1 VGELELTPDSLKS
14 RRTSSI
20 SEKMELLSKPMVV
33 IIAGVGGVSIKLEGG
48 GECRKCGRKISKIL
62 KNAIFSLKV
71 KE

>member
-1 VGELELTPDSLKS
+1 MLT
-14 RRTSSI
+14 
-20 SEKMELLSKPMVV
+20 

-48 GECRKCGRKISKIL
+48 GECGECGRKISKIL